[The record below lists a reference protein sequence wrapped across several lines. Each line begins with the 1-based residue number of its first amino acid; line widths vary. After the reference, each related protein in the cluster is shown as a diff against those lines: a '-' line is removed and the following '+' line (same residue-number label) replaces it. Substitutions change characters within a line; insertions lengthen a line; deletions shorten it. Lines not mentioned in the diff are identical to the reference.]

1 MGTAKQK
8 KCGNP
13 LCKSELSTIDAVCGA
28 SIEEEG
34 LECEFVN
41 FLSHKKVCSFEI
53 SFELNSSTALIV
65 NSGLRGNEVGF
76 YGEILKVNSVCPTTA
91 VSRRWCAFV
100 SARRHPAAS
109 ASSSGSMRTTS

>member
-1 MGTAKQK
+1 M
-8 KCGNP
+8 
-13 LCKSELSTIDAVCGA
+13 STIDAVCGA

-65 NSGLRGNEVGF
+65 NSGLRGNEDGF
-76 YGEILKVNSVCPTTA
+76 YGEIFWVLGNRECKDFEAPAFTTLA
-91 VSRRWCAFV
+91 DAI
-100 SARRHPAAS
+100 
-109 ASSSGSMRTTS
+109 T